1 MQNYNVLIH
10 EVALECIENMTEEDR
25 AYIRMHPDTSR
36 YHFGYGMYI
45 RNKYGPR
52 FSDVGVYIHRDNI
65 SSDVLS
71 EIVFCLLPEY
81 HDISLIFDELE
92 FTGIAN
98 QLHRYIFARNNLCAV
113 DIFTKHY

>member
-1 MQNYNVLIH
+1 MRLKRQWDFYGGVPEKMQNYKVLIH

-71 EIVFCLLPEY
+71 EIVFAFCQNTM
-81 HDISLIFDELE
+81 ISLLFLMSWSLP
-92 FTGIAN
+92 G
-98 QLHRYIFARNNLCAV
+98 
-113 DIFTKHY
+113 